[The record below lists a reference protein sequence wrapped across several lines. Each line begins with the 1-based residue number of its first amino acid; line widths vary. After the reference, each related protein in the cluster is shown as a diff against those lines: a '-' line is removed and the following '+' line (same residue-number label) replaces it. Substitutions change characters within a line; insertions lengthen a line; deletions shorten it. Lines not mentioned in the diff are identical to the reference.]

1 MWGAL
6 LPIAGAALG
15 LGYSGYQSYLQNQTD
30 QKNYK
35 LQKEQFEYQKSLQQ
49 TMFQREDNATQRRA
63 ADLQAAGLSKT
74 LAAGNAAQAGP
85 VVKTDVPQMA
95 SKGREMA
102 MQTGQQSFALAL
114 DIARSRADISKTMAD
129 TEVSRQTAR
138 KVGLDADLAADT
150 YHEKE
155 LQAVALTNNMSLDA
169 LNKKLDSQIA
179 EFKIQMQDIE
189 KEKARLAVD
198 AARLGMD
205 QKRLDIAAKQVA
217 IDNAKYNREWY
228 ETQGLPIQSSITGNL
243 QNASVVSKFFENLI
257 NGRKGITP
265 EEVQKRSESR
275 DVKSSRG
282 GAR

>member
-30 QKNYK
+30 KKNYE
-35 LQKEQFEYQKSLQQ
+35 LQKKQFEYQKDLQQ
-49 TMFQREDNATQRRA
+49 TMFQREDNATQRRT

-114 DIARSRADISKTMAD
+114 DIARARADITKTMAD

-138 KVGLDADLAADT
+138 KVGLDADYQNDT
-150 YHEKE
+150 YQERVLAGRIVTGK
-155 LQAVALTNNMSLDA
+155 
-169 LNKKLDSQIA
+169 QI
-179 EFKIQMQDIE
+179 
-189 KEKARLAVD
+189 
-198 AARLGMD
+198 
-205 QKRLDIAAKQVA
+205 
-217 IDNAKYNREWY
+217 
-228 ETQGLPIQSSITGNL
+228 
-243 QNASVVSKFFENLI
+243 
-257 NGRKGITP
+257 GRAH
-265 EEVQKRSESR
+265 V
-275 DVKSSRG
+275 
-282 GAR
+282 